1 MSDEF
6 LEQFD
11 PDDVAELR
19 ATAER
24 IIDEDGVFYEMTLVF
39 SAESAASFVN
49 TYAQASEGDLM
60 SMAQLMSMLYFLA
73 SSLNDSMQDE
83 EDDDTAF

>member
-24 IIDEDGVFYEMTLVF
+24 VMGEDGVCYEMTLVF
-39 SAESAASFVN
+39 SAESANSFID
-49 TYAQASEGDLM
+49 TYAQASEGDFV

-73 SSLNDSMQDE
+73 SSLNDSINDT
-83 EDDDTAF
+83 EDD